1 MDSDDWK
8 ELREDRKEARE
19 QRADDAVD
27 LVEDLRRKGF
37 KVKED
42 IGHRYEITRG
52 LKGDADHVRLYFY
65 PKGDR
70 VHNPI
75 GNRWRSHAAAWIT
88 LNLLRDG
95 SKG

>member
-1 MDSDDWK
+1 MDSDDYK
-8 ELREDRKEARE
+8 EWREDRKEARE

-27 LVEDLRRKGF
+27 LVDSLRRAGF

-52 LKGDADHVRLYFY
+52 LKGDTDHLKLYFY

-70 VHNPI
+70 VLIPAT
-75 GNRWRSHAAAWIT
+75 NRWRSHAAAWIT
-88 LNLLRDG
+88 LNLLRNG
-95 SKG
+95 NA